1 MPENKTAINQ
11 VDCLLVNT
19 EDLRRYWVSV
29 ICNARFMSGGYKIV
43 NWSTREDT
51 MKNCEF
57 FYDPTRAI
65 YDSGAD
71 YLTREKH
78 RLVVIANSAWGL
90 LLNLSCYYDEI
101 LEKRKIPFGK
111 QEIDDDM
118 DKVSALKR
126 KFKDI
131 SEIKV
136 GDDWEYPFNY
146 EQGMKELDEVLL
158 KYIPFFEEEQ

>member
-1 MPENKTAINQ
+1 M
-11 VDCLLVNT
+11 L
-19 EDLRRYWVSV
+19 
-29 ICNARFMSGGYKIV
+29 GG
-43 NWSTREDT
+43 
-51 MKNCEF
+51 
-57 FYDPTRAI
+57 
-65 YDSGAD
+65 G
-71 YLTREKH
+71 
-78 RLVVIANSAWGL
+78 

-101 LEKRKIPFGK
+101 LEKQKIPFSK

-146 EQGMKELDEVLL
+146 EQGIKELDEVLL
-158 KYIPFFEEEQ
+158 KYIPFFEEEQDE

>member
-1 MPENKTAINQ
+1 
-11 VDCLLVNT
+11 
-19 EDLRRYWVSV
+19 
-29 ICNARFMSGGYKIV
+29 
-43 NWSTREDT
+43 

-57 FYDPTRAI
+57 FYHPMFAI
-65 YDSGAD
+65 YDCGVD

-78 RLVVIANSAWGL
+78 RLVVIANCAWGGV
-90 LLNLSCYYDEI
+90 LNLSCYYDEI
-101 LEKRKIPFGK
+101 LEKQKIPFSK

-118 DKVSALKR
+118 DKVSALER

-146 EQGMKELDEVLL
+146 EQGIKELDEVLL
-158 KYIPFFEEEQ
+158 KYIPFFEEEQDE

>member
-1 MPENKTAINQ
+1 MGSLQN
-11 VDCLLVNT
+11 
-19 EDLRRYWVSV
+19 R
-29 ICNARFMSGGYKIV
+29 GYKIA
-43 NWSTREDT
+43 NRLKCGDA

-71 YLTREKH
+71 YLTREKY

-90 LLNLSCYYDEI
+90 LLNLPCYYDEV

-136 GDDWEYPFNY
+136 GDGWEYPFLN
-146 EQGMKELDEVLL
+146 GAAL
-158 KYIPFFEEEQ
+158 

>member
-1 MPENKTAINQ
+1 M
-11 VDCLLVNT
+11 
-19 EDLRRYWVSV
+19 
-29 ICNARFMSGGYKIV
+29 
-43 NWSTREDT
+43 NWLKCEGT
-51 MKNCEF
+51 MKNSEF
-57 FYDPTRAI
+57 FYDPMRAI

-78 RLVVIANSAWGL
+78 RLVVMANGAWGR

-101 LEKRKIPFGK
+101 SEKLKIPFSK

-136 GDDWEYPFNY
+136 GDNWEYPFSY
-146 EQGMKELDEVLL
+146 EQGIKELDEVAL
-158 KYIPFFEEEQ
+158 KYIPLFEELYHK

>member
-1 MPENKTAINQ
+1 
-11 VDCLLVNT
+11 
-19 EDLRRYWVSV
+19 
-29 ICNARFMSGGYKIV
+29 
-43 NWSTREDT
+43 
-51 MKNCEF
+51 
-57 FYDPTRAI
+57 
-65 YDSGAD
+65 
-71 YLTREKH
+71 
-78 RLVVIANSAWGL
+78 VIANSAWGL
-90 LLNLSCYYDEI
+90 LLNLSCYYDEV

-136 GDDWEYPFNY
+136 GDGWECPFNY

-158 KYIPFFEEEQ
+158 KYIPFFEEER

>member
-1 MPENKTAINQ
+1 
-11 VDCLLVNT
+11 
-19 EDLRRYWVSV
+19 
-29 ICNARFMSGGYKIV
+29 MSGGYKIV
-43 NWSTREDT
+43 NWLKCEDT

-111 QEIDDDM
+111 QEVDDDM

-158 KYIPFFEEEQ
+158 KYIPFFKEEQ

>member
-1 MPENKTAINQ
+1 
-11 VDCLLVNT
+11 
-19 EDLRRYWVSV
+19 
-29 ICNARFMSGGYKIV
+29 
-43 NWSTREDT
+43 

-57 FYDPTRAI
+57 FYHPMFAI
-65 YDSGAD
+65 YDCGAD

-78 RLVVIANSAWGL
+78 RLVVIANCAWGR

-101 LEKRKIPFGK
+101 LEKQKIPFSK

-118 DKVSALKR
+118 DKVSALER

-131 SEIKV
+131 SEGKV

-146 EQGMKELDEVLL
+146 EQGIKELDEVLL
-158 KYIPFFEEEQ
+158 KYIPFFEEEQDE

>member
-1 MPENKTAINQ
+1 
-11 VDCLLVNT
+11 
-19 EDLRRYWVSV
+19 
-29 ICNARFMSGGYKIV
+29 
-43 NWSTREDT
+43 

-71 YLTREKH
+71 YLTREKY

-90 LLNLSCYYDEI
+90 LLNLPCYYDEV

-136 GDDWEYPFNY
+136 GDGWEY
-146 EQGMKELDEVLL
+146 
-158 KYIPFFEEEQ
+158 

>member
-1 MPENKTAINQ
+1 
-11 VDCLLVNT
+11 
-19 EDLRRYWVSV
+19 
-29 ICNARFMSGGYKIV
+29 
-43 NWSTREDT
+43 
-51 MKNCEF
+51 MKNCKF

-90 LLNLSCYYDEI
+90 LLNLSYYYDEV

-118 DKVSALKR
+118 DKVSAHKR

-136 GDDWEYPFNY
+136 GDGWEYPFNY

-158 KYIPFFEEEQ
+158 KYIPFFEEER

>member
-1 MPENKTAINQ
+1 MGSLQN
-11 VDCLLVNT
+11 
-19 EDLRRYWVSV
+19 R
-29 ICNARFMSGGYKIV
+29 GYKIA
-43 NWSTREDT
+43 NRLKCGDA

-57 FYDPTRAI
+57 FMTRQGQSMIAVQ
-65 YDSGAD
+65 
-71 YLTREKH
+71 

-90 LLNLSCYYDEI
+90 LLNLSCYYDEV

-136 GDDWEYPFNY
+136 GDGWEYPFNY

-158 KYIPFFEEEQ
+158 KYIPFFEEER